1 MISRSAASRSLMRFR
16 RRFSAACASGH
27 HAGHATSA
35 QRGQRWCIWGSLM
48 KRVQRESATRLVPRR
63 VVCRR
68 LAAFLAAA
76 FVATAGLRGVG
87 LCRRRL
93 QLHLLPS
100 QRVRWPHRLPRAES
114 QQLRERALRVLLPR
128 LAVRKHGGQRG
139 RVQLLLRYM
148 LSSHLLLCLHGAP
161 TERRRRRGAQRLHP
175 HPTRARSGAGG
186 ALGTAEAC
194 FSQSLQLA
202 ERVKA
207 TWLPPTWVG
216 GRDLIGQTPLNPF
229 ANHVRKGFGTLS
241 LQQPALMPPQAS
253 DSVRTASSYHGACR
267 RRLV

>member
-1 MISRSAASRSLMRFR
+1 
-16 RRFSAACASGH
+16 
-27 HAGHATSA
+27 
-35 QRGQRWCIWGSLM
+35 M